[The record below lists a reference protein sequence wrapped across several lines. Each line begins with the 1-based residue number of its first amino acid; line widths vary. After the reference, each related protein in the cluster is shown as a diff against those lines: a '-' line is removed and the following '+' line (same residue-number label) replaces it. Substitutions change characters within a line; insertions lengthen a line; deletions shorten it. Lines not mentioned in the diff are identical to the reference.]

1 MNADKDFQEKA
12 LTHEVIGAFYKVY
25 NVLGYG
31 FLEAVYKRAMAH
43 ELTKRGVRVDREY
56 LSPVYY
62 DGVEVGHY
70 RADLVANGK
79 VVVEVKASERLAE
92 TDRKQLLNYLRS
104 TNLEVGL
111 LLHFGPKAQF
121 YRFAYSHIPKPVVHF
136 K

>member
-56 LSPVYY
+56 LSQSITTALKSATT
-62 DGVEVGHY
+62 GLIWLQM
-70 RADLVANGK
+70 A
-79 VVVEVKASERLAE
+79 RLSL
-92 TDRKQLLNYLRS
+92 RSRLLNVLQRRIANNY
-104 TNLEVGL
+104 
-111 LLHFGPKAQF
+111 
-121 YRFAYSHIPKPVVHF
+121 
-136 K
+136 